1 MIIDH
6 IYFYFTPS
14 DVIVDLLSPR
24 TSMLTRQLK
33 SSPLRIL
40 LKSGKK
46 IMLKIMKKKSPRVM
60 GYLWTNMVSNWHL
73 CMRKR
78 AEIGYLLSKYQ

>member
-1 MIIDH
+1 MIIDQIH
-6 IYFYFTPS
+6 FYFTPS

-33 SSPLRIL
+33 PSPLRIL

-78 AEIGYLLSKYQ
+78 AEIGILSKYQ

>member
-1 MIIDH
+1 MIIDQIH
-6 IYFYFTPS
+6 FYFTPS

-33 SSPLRIL
+33 PSHLRIS
-40 LKSGKK
+40 LKSEMKK
-46 IMLKIMKKKSPRVM
+46 MMNIMTKKSPRLM
-60 GYLWTNMVSNWHL
+60 GYLWTNMVSNWHW

-78 AEIGYLLSKYQ
+78 AEIILSKHQ

>member
-33 SSPLRIL
+33 PSPLRIL
-40 LKSGKK
+40 EKRGKK
-46 IMLKIMKKKSPRVM
+46 RMLKKMETKFARVM
-60 GYLWTNMVSNWHL
+60 EYLWTNMVSN
-73 CMRKR
+73 C
-78 AEIGYLLSKYQ
+78 IGT